1 MAGDDLK
8 KMMSK
13 LKKEKTEKVAE
24 TPTEDVDVETET
36 PTEDVDVETETPT
49 EDVDVETETPTEDP
63 KTETPKE
70 EITEEKTELKEV
82 EDQGDVEGELAVL
95 QNDGIFRRELLLT
108 LRELVDVH
116 KVNTQTLLDLKNRLE
131 DADGKKE

>member
-1 MAGDDLK
+1 MSDDLK

-24 TPTEDVDVETET
+24 TPTEDPE
-36 PTEDVDVETETPT
+36 
-49 EDVDVETETPTEDP
+49 
-63 KTETPKE
+63 TETPKE
-70 EITEEKTELKEV
+70 ESTDVTEEKTELKEV
-82 EDQGDVEGELAVL
+82 DQDDVEGELAVL

-116 KVNTQTLLDLKNRLE
+116 KVNTQTLLDLKTYLLE
-131 DADGKKE
+131 DTDGKKKK